1 MAADLQSRAQALI
14 RNTQAHLTQPRVRVL
29 ALLLGAR
36 RELSHDEIMA
46 ALPVDAP
53 VDRVTV
59 YRVLDWL
66 AAQGLA
72 RRSVGAD
79 RVFRYGVVAQAEA
92 RAPRAEFK
100 CNQCGVTRRVRASAA
115 PKARL
120 PRGFTPQYV
129 ETLIVG
135 TCSDCAGAH

>member
-46 ALPVDAP
+46 LLPHEAP

-72 RRSVGAD
+72 RRSVGRD
-79 RVFRYGVVAQAEA
+79 RVFRYGAVQASET
-92 RAPRAEFK
+92 RAARAEFK
-100 CNQCGVTRRVRASAA
+100 CNQCGITRRVRASAA
-115 PKARL
+115 KARL

-135 TCSDCAGAH
+135 TCSDCAGTH